1 MDTFAYF
8 PSRLHWTA
16 QQLAD
21 AVPLR
26 LHELYAFDA
35 ARDTASCT
43 AANGERR
50 RRPAAHAYAARSA
63 LPARFGI
70 R

>member
-1 MDTFAYF
+1 MNAFAHF
-8 PSRLHWTA
+8 PARLHWTA

-26 LHELYAFDA
+26 LHEVFAFDA
-35 ARDTASCT
+35 ARDSSGRS

-50 RRPAAHAYAARSA
+50 RARAATAYAMRSA
-63 LPARFGI
+63 LPPRFGVH
-70 R
+70 